1 MMPASATPWSFP
13 HPRRALAAR
22 SETSPADRIAAEP
35 LTRTEE
41 IAASVVH
48 EVNQPLTAIAADAA
62 ACLRWLGKD
71 RPRVDEARKAAKRIV
86 AEVLR
91 ARKIVDRMRALG
103 AGRSSAMSELNIN
116 EVVENVRGLM
126 QAELDRSDVLLATDL
141 SAALPPVLGDGILLQ
156 QLLVNLVV
164 NGIEAMTRI
173 TPGMRLLRI
182 STRRDA
188 SGNALVAVADSGPG
202 LDPAIIDRV
211 FDPLFSTKPHG
222 MGMGLFIC
230 RSIVETHGG
239 QIWATAN
246 LPQGAR
252 FQFSLPA
259 QQGPRM
265 GRRLIASA
273 SDARGKVR
281 RKHTDPADLSGT
293 GGRSAR

>member
-1 MMPASATPWSFP
+1 MMPAPVAPRSFS
-13 HPRRALAAR
+13 HPRKALAAP
-22 SETSPADRIAAEP
+22 SEASPAERIAAEP
-35 LTRTEE
+35 LTRAEE
-41 IAASVVH
+41 IAAAVVH

-71 RPRVDEARKAAKRIV
+71 PPRVDEAREAAGRIV

-91 ARKIVDRMRALG
+91 ARKIVDAMRALV
-103 AGRSSAMSELNIN
+103 AGRSSAMSELNVN
-116 EVVENVRGLM
+116 DVVESVRDLM
-126 QAELDRSDVLLATDL
+126 QAELDRSDVVFATEL
-141 SAALPPVLGDGILLQ
+141 SAAVPLVLGDRVLLQ
-156 QLLVNLVV
+156 RLLVNLVV

-202 LDPAIIDRV
+202 VDPEIIDRV
-211 FDPLFSTKPHG
+211 FDPLFTTKPHG

-259 QQGPRM
+259 QGSLSSRHPAART
-265 GRRLIASA
+265 GTLKSA
-273 SDARGKVR
+273 
-281 RKHTDPADLSGT
+281 
-293 GGRSAR
+293 